1 MIKVDINSIICPSK
15 WDEVDYNNGAVV
27 IRDNSNTVE
36 IRESSIVKEI
46 ALKYLKDAD
55 DKELEEIWKEVYDS
69 PSYYEIDKENFSLKA
84 KIDELKENID
94 GLKEQIEN
102 LRCRH

>member
-1 MIKVDINSIICPSK
+1 MDINSVICPSK
-15 WDEVDYNNGAVV
+15 WDEVDYNNGVLT
-27 IRDNSNTVE
+27 ISDNSNTVE

-55 DKELEEIWKEVYDS
+55 DKELEEIWKEIYDS

-84 KIDELKENID
+84 QIDELKETTEQLKSKID
-94 GLKEQIEN
+94 A
-102 LRCRH
+102 LRARR